1 MATRNATRMKLYT
14 YDPAPNPRRVTLFL
28 KCKGIE
34 LDTQQVDL
42 MAVEQLGDAYR
53 AINPACTV
61 PALVLDDGTVLS
73 EVIGIYT
80 YLEELHPSPPLMGS
94 SAAERANVI
103 SWCHRLFS
111 GLMLA
116 IAGVLRNKSKSFQ
129 NRALPG
135 PLDTPQIPELV
146 ERGLLQ
152 VRYILPELDA
162 HLATSTWVAGDNFT
176 VADIDLLVAID
187 FLAWIKE
194 PVPESCAH
202 LKAWHQRAASRVA

>member
-1 MATRNATRMKLYT
+1 MKLYT
-14 YDPAPNPRRVTLFL
+14 FDPAPNSRRLALFL

-34 LDTQQVDL
+34 LETQQIDL
-42 MAVEQLGDAYR
+42 MAVEQLGEAYR
-53 AINPACTV
+53 QVNPACTV

-73 EVIGIYT
+73 EVIGMYT
-80 YLEELHPSPPLMGS
+80 YLEELHPAPPLMGS
-94 SAAERANVI
+94 TAVERANVI

-111 GLMLA
+111 GLMMA
-116 IAGVLRNKSKSFQ
+116 IASVLRNRSKSFY

-135 PLDTPQIPELV
+135 PLDTPQIPEMV

-152 VRYILPELDA
+152 IRHILPKLDA
-162 HLATSTWVAGDNFT
+162 HLAGSTWLAGDNFT
-176 VADIDLLVAID
+176 AADIDLLVAID

-202 LKAWHQRAASRVA
+202 LKAWHQRASARVA